1 MLFDFQ
7 VPSKISKYSF
17 SLHIEYNV
25 DEGKEYARNITI
37 NGHKLSHNGGKKRK
51 HYYRWMKGNIP
62 MYTPITFKQGTPDI
76 EEIENIEQFTEK
88 YKEQESVTIS
98 ATLFKY
104 TMEILRKEKYL
115 LPNQLKRLIIDK
127 DPDIKFTNNQLMYAR
142 TKVLQELRIP
152 LTINELIEKGSYYLL
167 GYSESKDILVFGD
180 VMGIRRLSQ
189 TSVIQC
195 VAHLRCC

>member
-1 MLFDFQ
+1 
-7 VPSKISKYSF
+7 
-17 SLHIEYNV
+17 
-25 DEGKEYARNITI
+25 
-37 NGHKLSHNGGKKRK
+37 
-51 HYYRWMKGNIP
+51 
-62 MYTPITFKQGTPDI
+62 MYTPITFKQGTVDI
-76 EEIENIEQFTEK
+76 EEIENIEEFTEK
-88 YKEQESVTIS
+88 YKEQESVTIP

-127 DPDIKFTNNQLMYAR
+127 DPDFKFTNNQLMYAR
-142 TKVLQELRIP
+142 TKVLEELRIP

-167 GYSESKDILVFGD
+167 GYSKSKDILVFGD